1 MKYKSL
7 THLII
12 LSVLLFFWQCDDA
25 NKRHPRILLPA
36 GEENEI
42 HQQIANSEVW
52 AKMHQTIIDESEQIL
67 QLDPLERKQIG
78 RRLLGTSREYL
89 RRIFYLSYAYR
100 MSGDVRFASH
110 AEIHMLKAAGF
121 SDWNP
126 SHFLDVGEMTMALA
140 IGYDWLFNKLSDES
154 KSIIKEA
161 IVKKG
166 IEPSFDEK
174 YNWFLNAE
182 HNWNQVCN
190 AGMAYGALAVMEDY
204 PQLADSVIN
213 RAFETIP
220 KAMIDYQ
227 PDGAYPEGYSYWG
240 YGTTFNVLFLSAME
254 TYFGTDRGLAE
265 TPGFLKTAGF
275 LQHMLA
281 PSGDCFNWGDC
292 GTGGSLKPAMF
303 WFAKKNNDPSLL
315 WMEKQF
321 LQTDDLSQFT
331 KNRVLP
337 ALMIWGR
344 NISIDEINPP
354 ASRVWVGQGK
364 NPVALMRTSWY
375 NDAMYLGFKVGS
387 PSVNHGHMDIGSFI
401 FEDDGI
407 RWAMDFGSQGYHS
420 LESKGMNIFG
430 RTQDAE
436 RWTIFRLN
444 NYAHNTLTI
453 DGQLQRVDGYA
464 NIDHY
469 SEEDDF
475 MYAVSDISA
484 VYKGQL
490 DQATRGTG
498 IVNGSYAVIRDEVKA
513 LDKPSL
519 VRWNMVTPAEV
530 ELTSEGAVLSK
541 EGKMLYVKV
550 NGPASLKMKTWSTAP
565 TTDYDAENPGTVM
578 VGFEYRL
585 PVNSTAETEVLL
597 IPENALDSAE
607 FINMKLSD
615 WPNQKP

>member
-1 MKYKSL
+1 MKTKEIHFVL
-7 THLII
+7 VII
-12 LSVLLFFWQCDDA
+12 SFTIIVACGEV
-25 NKRHPRILLPA
+25 NKGHPRILLMEG
-36 GEENEI
+36 GEEVIQEQISSNDIWAGI
-42 HQQIANSEVW
+42 HRV
-52 AKMHQTIIDESEQIL
+52 IIEESEGML
-67 QLDPLERKQIG
+67 QMEPLERKKTG
-78 RRLLGTSREYL
+78 RRLLGVSREYL

-100 MSGDVRFASH
+100 MTDDVRFAEH
-110 AEIHMLKAAGF
+110 AEKHMLKAAGF
-121 SDWNP
+121 PDWNP
-126 SHFLDVGEMTMALA
+126 SHFLDVGEMTMAIA
-140 IGYDWLFNKLSDES
+140 IGYDWLFHALSDES
-154 KSIIKEA
+154 KTMIKEA
-161 IVKKG
+161 IVNKG
-166 IEPSFDEK
+166 IEPSFNEE
-174 YNWFLNAE
+174 YNWFLDAE

-190 AGMAYGALAVMEDY
+190 AGMAYGAMAVMEDY

-220 KAMIDYQ
+220 KAMADYQ

-240 YGTTFNVLFLSAME
+240 YGTTFNVLFLSVME
-254 TYFGTDRGLAE
+254 TYFGTDRGLSD
-265 TPGFLKTAGF
+265 TPGFLETAGF
-275 LQHMLA
+275 LKHMVA

-292 GTGGSLKPAMF
+292 GSDGSLKPAMF
-303 WFAKKNNDPSLL
+303 WFAEKNNDPSLL
-315 WMEKQF
+315 WMEKKF
-321 LQTDDLSQFT
+321 LQTNDFT
-331 KNRVLP
+331 KFTRNRILP
-337 ALMIWGR
+337 AIMVWGR
-344 NISIDEINPP
+344 NIDVDEINPP
-354 ASRVWVGQGK
+354 ASKVWVGQGK
-364 NPVALMRTSWY
+364 NPVGLMRTSWSD
-375 NDAMYLGFKVGS
+375 NAMYLGFKVGS
-387 PSVNHGHMDIGSFI
+387 PSVNHGHMDIGSFV
-401 FEDDGI
+401 FENDGI
-407 RWAMDFGSQGYHS
+407 RWAMDFGLQGYHS

-475 MYAVSDISA
+475 MNAVSDISA

-541 EGKMLYVKV
+541 AGKMLYVKV

-565 TTDYDAENPGTVM
+565 TTDYDAENPETVM
-578 VGFEYRL
+578 VGFVYRL
-585 PVNSTAETEVLL
+585 PADSAVETEVLL
-597 IPENALDSAE
+597 IPENTLDKAE
-607 FINMKLSD
+607 FVNMKLSE
-615 WPNQKP
+615 WPDEK